1 MATSNY
7 QKIKMLKLLEM
18 LRTDADETHPLTT
31 DEICRR
37 LEEMEISCD
46 RRTVTKDIELLNQYG
61 YEVLNR
67 MVGHKKGYFLADR
80 SFSLSELKILIDAVQ
95 AASFI
100 TEKKSE
106 ELIAKIAGLG
116 SSYRADLLKNS
127 LVRFNTS
134 KHTNEQV
141 YYAVLNIETALLE
154 RKKVSF
160 FYYDLDENGE
170 RVYRKNKRRYIV
182 DPVSLVM
189 HEDNYYLLA
198 YSEKYHGRTT
208 YRIDRMETVCAV
220 GRCLGGHKLIG
231 HYHRIAA
238 KLLLSLRLGCWGY
251 RLLALYTI
259 GGWCAWGVGHCD
271 CAMGQHGLSGIVCT
285 TLPELGRSEIHHQYG
300 GYAGGCYPWPH
311 AALAAGLLGR
321 HALHQAGIEIG
332 LHLRQLKLF
341 LLDGVAQ
348 IHVGL
353 GPIVNLILSHDCN
366 ILMILHSFLRIR
378 LSREAT
384 VVGRLSVTKAISLI
398 LISS

>member
-95 AASFI
+95 AVSFI

-208 YRIDRMETVCAV
+208 YRIDRMEKVDIEEADICSEVQDMQSSVDEHVKQAFRMYG
-220 GRCLGGHKLIG
+220 GRTAKVTLRFDRSLIGCIYDKFGEDTKLISLG
-231 HYHRIAA
+231 NDLFRTTVNVQIAPTFFGWVFQFMG
-238 KLLLSLRLGCWGY
+238 KMEITRPKGVKEKYSSLFCP
-251 RLLALYTI
+251 A
-259 GGWCAWGVGHCD
+259 
-271 CAMGQHGLSGIVCT
+271 
-285 TLPELGRSEIHHQYG
+285 SEKK
-300 GYAGGCYPWPH
+300 
-311 AALAAGLLGR
+311 
-321 HALHQAGIEIG
+321 E
-332 LHLRQLKLF
+332 
-341 LLDGVAQ
+341 
-348 IHVGL
+348 
-353 GPIVNLILSHDCN
+353 
-366 ILMILHSFLRIR
+366 
-378 LSREAT
+378 
-384 VVGRLSVTKAISLI
+384 
-398 LISS
+398 

>member
-18 LRTDADETHPLTT
+18 LRSEADETHPLTT

-61 YEVLNR
+61 YEVLSR

-100 TEKKSE
+100 TEKKSG
-106 ELIAKIAGLG
+106 ELIGKIAGLG
-116 SSYRADLLKNS
+116 SCYRADLLKNN
-127 LVRFNTS
+127 LIKFNAS

-170 RVYRKNKRRYIV
+170 RVYRKNKRHYIV

-208 YRIDRMETVCAV
+208 YRIDRMETVDIEDSAICSEAQDMQSSV
-220 GRCLGGHKLIG
+220 DEHVKQAFRMYGGRTAKVTLQFDRSLIG
-231 HYHRIAA
+231 CIYDKFGEDTKIVSMGNDIFHTTVTVQVAPTFFGWVFQF
-238 KLLLSLRLGCWGY
+238 LGK
-251 RLLALYTI
+251 
-259 GGWCAWGVGHCD
+259 
-271 CAMGQHGLSGIVCT
+271 M
-285 TLPELGRSEIHHQYG
+285 EIIMPKRVVAQYG
-300 GYAGGCYPWPH
+300 KYLEMSCDKY
-311 AALAAGLLGR
+311 
-321 HALHQAGIEIG
+321 
-332 LHLRQLKLF
+332 
-341 LLDGVAQ
+341 LD
-348 IHVGL
+348 
-353 GPIVNLILSHDCN
+353 
-366 ILMILHSFLRIR
+366 
-378 LSREAT
+378 RE
-384 VVGRLSVTKAISLI
+384 LN
-398 LISS
+398 

>member
-18 LRTDADETHPLTT
+18 LRTDADESQPLTT

-61 YEVLNR
+61 YEVLSR

-95 AASFI
+95 AASFVS
-100 TEKKSE
+100 EKKSE
-106 ELIAKIAGLG
+106 ELIGKIAGLG

-198 YSEKYHGRTT
+198 YSEKYHGKTT
-208 YRIDRMETVCAV
+208 YRIDRMETVDIDVADICAEAQEMQSSV
-220 GRCLGGHKLIG
+220 DEHVKQAFRMYGGRTAKVTLQFDRSLIG
-231 HYHRIAA
+231 CIYDKFGEETKI
-238 KLLLSLRLGCWGY
+238 
-251 RLLALYTI
+251 
-259 GGWCAWGVGHCD
+259 V
-271 CAMGQHGLSGIVCT
+271 AMGNDCFGTTVNIQVAPTFFGWVFQFLGKMEIVM
-285 TLPELGRSEIHHQYG
+285 PKRVVAQYG
-300 GYAGGCYPWPH
+300 KY
-311 AALAAGLLGR
+311 
-321 HALHQAGIEIG
+321 
-332 LHLRQLKLF
+332 LKMSCDNY
-341 LLDGVAQ
+341 LD
-348 IHVGL
+348 
-353 GPIVNLILSHDCN
+353 
-366 ILMILHSFLRIR
+366 
-378 LSREAT
+378 RE
-384 VVGRLSVTKAISLI
+384 LN
-398 LISS
+398 

>member
-7 QKIKMLKLLEM
+7 QKIKLLKLLEM
-18 LRTDADETHPLTT
+18 LRSDADETHPLTT

-61 YEVLNR
+61 YEVLSR
-67 MVGHKKGYFLADR
+67 MVGHKKGYFLTDR

-106 ELIAKIAGLG
+106 ELIGKIAGLG
-116 SSYRADLLKNS
+116 SCYRADLIKNN

-160 FYYDLDENGE
+160 FYYDLNENGE

-182 DPVSLVM
+182 DPISLVL

-208 YRIDRMETVCAV
+208 YRIDRMETVEIEDERICAEA
-220 GRCLGGHKLIG
+220 LIMQG
-231 HYHRIAA
+231 SVDEQVKQAFR
-238 KLLLSLRLGCWGY
+238 
-251 RLLALYTI
+251 
-259 GGWCAWGVGHCD
+259 
-271 CAMGQHGLSGIVCT
+271 M
-285 TLPELGRSEIHHQYG
+285 YG
-300 GYAGGCYPWPH
+300 G
-311 AALAAGLLGR
+311 R
-321 HALHQAGIEIG
+321 TV
-332 LHLRQLKLF
+332 K
-341 LLDGVAQ
+341 V
-348 IHVGL
+348 
-353 GPIVNLILSHDCN
+353 ILQ
-366 ILMILHSFLRIR
+366 
-378 LSREAT
+378 
-384 VVGRLSVTKAISLI
+384 
-398 LISS
+398 